1 MPLTALTIAQQ
12 TAQPISQIRNGFS
25 LLVILIGL
33 GVALVVIAL
42 GLVMA
47 NRRSHGPRKKR
58 RHAGP
63 KVDAWKEAGAR
74 ARTPTAWELEKANRP
89 RPKKPKPLDP
99 DAFEEG
105 LETGGSGDPDGGGGG
120 GGGDGGGD

>member
-1 MPLTALTIAQQ
+1 MPILARTIAQ
-12 TAQPISQIRNGFS
+12 AGSEPVSNIRDGFG
-25 LLVILIGL
+25 LLILLIGIC
-33 GVALVVIAL
+33 VALVVIAL
-42 GLVMA
+42 GMMVVA
-47 NRRSHGPRKKR
+47 RKSRTPGTRK

-74 ARTPTAWELEKANRP
+74 ARTPTAWELEKSNRP
-89 RPKKPKPLDP
+89 RVKRKKEIDP

-105 LETGGSGDPDGGGGG
+105 LEGAGDGSAGGPDGD

>member
-1 MPLTALTIAQQ
+1 MPPEAHMLAQQ
-12 TAQPISQIRNGFS
+12 SPQPISQIRDGFS
-25 LLVILIGL
+25 LLVILVGL

-47 NRRSHGPRKKR
+47 NRRMHGPRKKR

-63 KVDAWKEAGAR
+63 KVDAWKEAGSR
-74 ARTPTAWELEKANRP
+74 ARTPTAWELEKSNRP
-89 RPKKPKPLDP
+89 RPKKPKSVDP

-105 LETGGSGDPDGGGGG
+105 LESSGSGDPDGGGGG
-120 GGGDGGGD
+120 GGDGGGD